1 MKAPPKAAETA
12 TTPTEPPRLPAEAVS
27 AHAPPSSG
35 RLARLTARASRPCR
49 DRALRAMDN
58 QNGHLC
64 RQFQAGHCRR
74 GAECPLAH
82 ELPGD
87 VSTASPALGPPS
99 DNSSDCR
106 SKCTWTWT
114 SSSDSRSWA
123 DLSWTCGLPPPA
135 PARRR
140 ALARA
145 SRRGTPARGP
155 PPLAPARRGRMSTGS
170 RRSWTAWP
178 TSPSTSRGGREGPRS
193 KKQWSVIIRG
203 GRVEIR

>member
-82 ELPGD
+82 ELP
-87 VSTASPALGPPS
+87 VPCR
-99 DNSSDCR
+99 CR
-106 SKCTWTWT
+106 S
-114 SSSDSRSWA
+114 SARA
-123 DLSWTCGLPPPA
+123 LPEALACFAGFEQLPRRGPLGT
-135 PARRR
+135 RRR
-140 ALARA
+140 AHVECPMAAFTEGRFA
-145 SRRGTPARGP
+145 KGCPVTFQEGRKHTDTIHRRF
-155 PPLAPARRGRMSTGS
+155 
-170 RRSWTAWP
+170 
-178 TSPSTSRGGREGPRS
+178 PRN
-193 KKQWSVIIRG
+193 
-203 GRVEIR
+203 

>member
-123 DLSWTCGLPPPA
+123 DLSWRRAGWAAGGALNVLPERHQRGGSLPHCPPPSPPCPSLPPPS
-135 PARRR
+135 
-140 ALARA
+140 LFF
-145 SRRGTPARGP
+145 S
-155 PPLAPARRGRMSTGS
+155 L
-170 RRSWTAWP
+170 
-178 TSPSTSRGGREGPRS
+178 
-193 KKQWSVIIRG
+193 
-203 GRVEIR
+203 